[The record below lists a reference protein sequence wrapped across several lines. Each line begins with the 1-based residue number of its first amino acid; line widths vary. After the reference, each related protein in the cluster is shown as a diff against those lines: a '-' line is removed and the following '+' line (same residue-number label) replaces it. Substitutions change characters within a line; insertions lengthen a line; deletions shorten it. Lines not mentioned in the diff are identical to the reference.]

1 MPIAF
6 RGFLPTHIWTAISE
20 LCTFFR
26 DVCASSLDT
35 VRMTQWK
42 GNIVETL
49 SDEVLLGGPV
59 HYRWMYPFERFIY
72 RLKNMV
78 GNKSQVAAS
87 IVSAYLQLEITFLG
101 SDYLGPEYKTKEKR
115 QKRNEIVSHHF
126 HEEKISIYNH
136 PGQCGKVIRK
146 RRLTELEFYTATHY
160 VLSNTPEFDM
170 YFMTFN
176 AELRQKYP
184 TDNEAQLYDRTIRNL
199 PRWIQKYIW
208 ELRGHCDI
216 LQWVHDISLGFDHKV
231 ECTNTYKINNY
242 RFCTEGFNAGK
253 RKTCCQLQLKVQGGG
268 YFYGG
273 IEEIINMR
281 CRHSDHLKFV
291 LFKCRWFDPTHVL
304 STPSTG
310 IVEVNSNRVYQP
322 YDPFI
327 LAQQAEQVYFID
339 FPGQPQRTSQG
350 WRAVCRVKPTN
361 TIDLSVADIPFQDD
375 GGTSS
380 DLPVVEQMNDV
391 GDLADDMVEEYNS
404 EDVSEDSNN
413 SVPEDAIDND
423 TSESESE

>member
-1 MPIAF
+1 MKKSIFWNLPYWANVKLRHNLDVMHIEKNIFENVFNTMMDVKGKTKDNDQRWSLELIEEEEHLPIHVA
-6 RGFLPTHIWTAISE
+6 
-20 LCTFFR
+20 
-26 DVCASSLDT
+26 
-35 VRMTQWK
+35 
-42 GNIVETL
+42 
-49 SDEVLLGGPV
+49 DEVLLAGPV

-101 SDYLGPEYKTKEKR
+101 SDYLGPEYKTK
-115 QKRNEIVSHHF
+115 
-126 HEEKISIYNH
+126 
-136 PGQCGKVIRK
+136 
-146 RRLTELEFYTATHY
+146 
-160 VLSNTPEFDM
+160 
-170 YFMTFN
+170 
-176 AELRQKYP
+176 
-184 TDNEAQLYDRTIRNL
+184 
-199 PRWIQKYIW
+199 IW
-208 ELRGHCDI
+208 ELRGHYDI

-242 RFCTEGFNAGK
+242 RFCIEGFNEGK

-268 YFYGG
+268 YFYGV
-273 IEEIINMR
+273 IKEIINMK
-281 CRHSDHLKFV
+281 CRHSEHLKFV
-291 LFKCRWFDPTHVL
+291 LFKCRWFDPRHVL

-350 WRAVCRVKPTN
+350 WLVVCRVKPN
-361 TIDLSVADIPFQDD
+361 NAIDLSVADIPFQDD

-380 DLPVVEQMNDV
+380 DLSVVEQMNDV
-391 GDLADDMVEEYNS
+391 GDLADDVVEEYNP

-413 SVPEDAIDND
+413 SVPEDTIDKDN
-423 TSESESE
+423 SELESE